1 MHMCVYTHTHIHIHA
16 YKCVYAIWIP
26 DSEVC
31 DSRYTHVH
39 VSHIGVLLTKT
50 GTYVMYVSPYKHALC
65 IYSNIVVWVNIC
77 FICMGTH
84 MLYMCIYTHTYLYTC
99 VRTRTPIVS
108 YQKSTHVYSRQVCRY
123 VHIFT
128 LHGMCENTYMHT
140 YQHTYV
146 YTRTHVVHYK
156 QRYTHAVYVH
166 IHAYLHTYTQMH
178 VCVHIASLP
187 VEYTCVEYAHTY
199 LDTYVCGYIWTH
211 MYVGIYIHIF

>member
-1 MHMCVYTHTHIHIHA
+1 MIASIHVCVCVCVYDRIDGQVLFALFRALRIGVYVCIYVCKYCWSDTVIHLTRALACLSVCMREHTKKEWQTIWISMHMCVYTHTHIHIHA

-108 YQKSTHVYSRQVCRY
+108 YQKSTHVYSR
-123 VHIFT
+123 
-128 LHGMCENTYMHT
+128 
-140 YQHTYV
+140 
-146 YTRTHVVHYK
+146 
-156 QRYTHAVYVH
+156 
-166 IHAYLHTYTQMH
+166 
-178 VCVHIASLP
+178 
-187 VEYTCVEYAHTY
+187 
-199 LDTYVCGYIWTH
+199 
-211 MYVGIYIHIF
+211 